1 MLLSKIHIHIFAFQV
16 QAELKK
22 RMWKWQTQNYLR
34 YSKRRRTLFTE
45 SSTVTQISVLEKSSP
60 KEQPLTESHNSVLT
74 VWNQLFTI
82 HLIPFFSFLKPLN
95 QGSSTLIFEVNCPAR
110 FSFRTWSNSPACNF
124 TLILNI
130 FINMFRCVWLGLLLK
145 DRRARFEESCT
156 KTQGTNNWKTFKF
169 MHCVKDIKWVLNNPK
184 IYFFFL
190 NITSL

>member
-95 QGSSTLIFEVNCPAR
+95 QGSSTLIFEVI
-110 FSFRTWSNSPACNF
+110 TV
-124 TLILNI
+124 L
-130 FINMFRCVWLGLLLK
+130 LGLV
-145 DRRARFEESCT
+145 
-156 KTQGTNNWKTFKF
+156 FKPDQT
-169 MHCVKDIKWVLNNPK
+169 HLPVILH
-184 IYFFFL
+184 
-190 NITSL
+190 